1 MIRCLAPALTTFL
14 LAVCHAEPTDPVAGL
29 HGQKLWRKAARQKPV
44 LEGGALREKAIW
56 NDPCVLK
63 EDDNFVMFLT
73 TSLGDPFQPPV
84 LPFRATSKDGTNW
97 KLSPDQPILSPEG
110 TPFVSIETP
119 SVVRF
124 KGEYHLFYSGIYPAG
139 QIPSMAIGHATSKD
153 GISWSHRPRPALKAT
168 GTVTDWNGFLVAEPA
183 ALVHNDQLYLYFT
196 AMGARLDKTG
206 TKVAKP
212 GQLQSIGLVIS
223 KDGKGFGL
231 PKQLLTQGPAYPPS
245 KNFVGYS
252 TPFAFKAGGRVH
264 LIYDVAV
271 QLKGARPEWQQ
282 VALHHASSP
291 TGTGAFTEDQ
301 QPLLTRN
308 DFSWT
313 SGEILA
319 PSVLLVDNTLH
330 LWFSGHVDYA
340 NLPDFIN
347 RGFKGPEFGIG
358 HAKAALGEFL
368 GR

>member
-153 GISWSHRPRPALKAT
+153 G
-168 GTVTDWNGFLVAEPA
+168 
-183 ALVHNDQLYLYFT
+183 
-196 AMGARLDKTG
+196 
-206 TKVAKP
+206 
-212 GQLQSIGLVIS
+212 
-223 KDGKGFGL
+223 KGFGL